1 MNPARPSTAAVWV
14 SALRPKTLGASLCPV
29 LMGGALAYHDGAL
42 KDTLQWQLVGSAFAG
57 ACLLQIASN
66 FANDLF
72 DGLRGT
78 DSGERLGP
86 ARAVGCKLVTP
97 RAMVFALCI
106 TLVFAG
112 FPAWFLAH
120 HSGVVFAIIGVCGAI
135 AAVGYTAPP
144 FTLAY
149 RGLGDLFV
157 FVFFGPIAV
166 AGTRAACDGAWT
178 ISALVCGFAPG
189 AIAVCLLATNNLRDR
204 VGDLSNDKRTL
215 VARFGQ
221 RFGRTQI
228 IVCHVLACI
237 VPMFAV
243 IMLQLPPTIMLASF
257 IAFMFAPASITIAR
271 GRDGVALNKNLA
283 MFGALL
289 YVYGATFALAIWT
302 GQSMSGGAK

>member
-1 MNPARPSTAAVWV
+1 MKSARPSTAAVWV

-29 LMGGALAYHDGAL
+29 LMGGALAYYDGAL
-42 KDTLQWQLVGSAFAG
+42 KDALQWKLVGAAFVG

-86 ARAVGCKLVTP
+86 TRAVGGNLVTP
-97 RAMVFALCI
+97 RAMAAALCI
-106 TLVFAG
+106 TLLFAA
-112 FPAWFLAH
+112 FPAWFLAM
-120 HSGVVFAIIGVCGAI
+120 HSGVAFAIIGACGAI

-144 FTLAY
+144 FSLAY

-166 AGTRAACDGAWT
+166 AGTRAACDGTWT
-178 ISALVCGFAPG
+178 TSAILCGLASG

-204 VGDLSNDKRTL
+204 VGDLRNGKRTL
-215 VARFGQ
+215 VARYGE
-221 RFGRTQI
+221 RFGRAQI
-228 IVCHVLACI
+228 FICHAIACV
-237 VPMFAV
+237 VPIFAV
-243 IMLQLPPTIMLASF
+243 MVLQLPPTVMLASF
-257 IAFMFAPASITIAR
+257 IAILFAPASITIGR
-271 GRDGVALNKNLA
+271 GRDGAVLNQNLA

-289 YVYGATFALAIWT
+289 YVYGVAFALGMWFGI
-302 GQSMSGGAK
+302 SISGAVK